1 MQLFKEGKSLS
12 AYLHALRE
20 ADKTIGFVPTMGAL
34 HQGHLSL
41 LETARLACDVV
52 VCSIFVNPTQF
63 NDPQDFDLYP
73 RRTDLDVQQLL
84 ESGTHILFLPGVE
97 EIYPEGTGQLPVFDF
112 SPLDTLW
119 EGAFR
124 PGHFQGVGQVMERL
138 LRIVLPDQLFM
149 GEKDYQQILIINKLL
164 RILAINAALIT
175 CPTLRETD
183 GLAMSSRNARLSTEA
198 RAKAPLLYAT
208 LQFVRDRAEQIPSW
222 ASLSEEAT
230 DQLNR
235 AGFQVEYLSIV
246 SAADLHPLPEADGS
260 PAIIIVAAWLDGIRL
275 IDNLALK
282 SIVQDTDS

>member
-20 ADKTIGFVPTMGAL
+20 AHKTIGFVPTMGAL
-34 HQGHLSL
+34 HQGHLFL
-41 LETARLACDVV
+41 LETARQACDIV

-63 NDPQDFDLYP
+63 NDPQDFALYP

-84 ESGTHILFLPGVE
+84 ESGADVLFLPGVE
-97 EIYPEGTGQLPVFDF
+97 EIYPEGTGHLPVYDF

-138 LRIVLPDQLFM
+138 LRIVLPDELFM
-149 GEKDYQQILIINKLL
+149 GEKDYQQTLIVSRLL
-164 RILAINAALIT
+164 RLLGINTTLIT
-175 CPTLRETD
+175 CPTLREID

-198 RAKAPLLYAT
+198 RAKAPLLFAT
-208 LQFVRDRAEQIPSW
+208 LQLVRERAEQTLSW
-222 ASLSEEAT
+222 TSLSEEAT
-230 DQLNR
+230 DRLNR

-246 SAADLHPLPEADGS
+246 SAEDLHPLSETDGS

-275 IDNLALK
+275 IDNLPLK
-282 SIVQDTDS
+282 RVVQDAGS